1 MNFNKIYEYDFEVN
15 YYKFIELIFNDQSFI
30 NKTYNVID
38 DLIKSFKLDRNKRF
52 LIIGDFLF
60 SIVSY
65 GFDDP
70 FEFVL
75 KIERNSYINKIK
87 LRASINTIFGIKP
100 DDYILLHQKLLI
112 GLVLNNTLIKKEV
125 KIKKDNWEKIIYFQL
140 NINNSKEINLEKL
153 IPLGFSEKPFKIINI
168 DSKAYLISSF
178 RNVWKCRRKKRELEG
193 VNLSNKI
200 LIKSNQIKIR
210 LSTELLNL
218 NKEVIDEIKKKL
230 LKESESSSLKN
241 YFSKLKLIIND
252 NKYLN
257 MLLFS
262 KKEKKNFKEL
272 LSLKKTINESYYKLM
287 KNFQKIT
294 SISILK
300 RKDIWDIDVYLP
312 SYGDNRNRI
321 YYGTLISHT
330 FYKIFRYLYEFSDD
344 KELKHLKQSKY

>member
-1 MNFNKIYEYDFEVN
+1 LKDFLQNEKILNEKFMNFNKIYEYDFEVN

-125 KIKKDNWEKIIYFQL
+125 KIKKDN
-140 NINNSKEINLEKL
+140 
-153 IPLGFSEKPFKIINI
+153 
-168 DSKAYLISSF
+168 
-178 RNVWKCRRKKRELEG
+178 
-193 VNLSNKI
+193 
-200 LIKSNQIKIR
+200 
-210 LSTELLNL
+210 
-218 NKEVIDEIKKKL
+218 
-230 LKESESSSLKN
+230 
-241 YFSKLKLIIND
+241 
-252 NKYLN
+252 
-257 MLLFS
+257 
-262 KKEKKNFKEL
+262 
-272 LSLKKTINESYYKLM
+272 
-287 KNFQKIT
+287 
-294 SISILK
+294 
-300 RKDIWDIDVYLP
+300 
-312 SYGDNRNRI
+312 
-321 YYGTLISHT
+321 
-330 FYKIFRYLYEFSDD
+330 
-344 KELKHLKQSKY
+344 